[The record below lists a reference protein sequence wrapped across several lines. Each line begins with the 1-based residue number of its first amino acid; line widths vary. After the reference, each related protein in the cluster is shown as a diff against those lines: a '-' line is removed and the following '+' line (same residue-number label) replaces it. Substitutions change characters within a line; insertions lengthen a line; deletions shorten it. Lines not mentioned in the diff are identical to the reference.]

1 MKLEILSCEKDGVVE
16 RTVYA
21 CPCGKGTIEETQDY
35 TEGHRD
41 GEAWIHCPNCRD
53 RYYINYGG
61 SLLHWELSSNMP
73 SKKGSALTMA
83 DKKKSHARITYMPLK
98 TPNTTPVSKKERKKW
113 IDDACAGFVS
123 PSKKNKEYY
132 RVILET
138 LWPENHGIPGPLVEE
153 SQIRAAIDKY
163 RGSAYVDTFRRV
175 RELQGEEG
183 FLGIVKGGN
192 KYQLIDL
199 TIHEKRIPRTHLN
212 GTEWTTVLGKYE
224 NVCAACG
231 RSPADKGFQQDHKVP
246 RLRGGSDD
254 LENWQPL
261 CDECNNFKSTAC
273 RDCQLDCSSC
283 CWAYPEKY
291 KPIPIP
297 GEIILAVRNHCKKNK
312 LDPAAYLAD
321 LLNKAL
327 SK

>member
-1 MKLEILSCEKDGVVE
+1 
-16 RTVYA
+16 
-21 CPCGKGTIEETQDY
+21 
-35 TEGHRD
+35 
-41 GEAWIHCPNCRD
+41 
-53 RYYINYGG
+53 
-61 SLLHWELSSNMP
+61 
-73 SKKGSALTMA
+73 MA

-98 TPNTTPVSKKERKKW
+98 TPNTTPASKKERKKW

-212 GTEWTTVLGKYE
+212 GSEWTTVL
-224 NVCAACG
+224 
-231 RSPADKGFQQDHKVP
+231 
-246 RLRGGSDD
+246 
-254 LENWQPL
+254 
-261 CDECNNFKSTAC
+261 
-273 RDCQLDCSSC
+273 
-283 CWAYPEKY
+283 
-291 KPIPIP
+291 
-297 GEIILAVRNHCKKNK
+297 
-312 LDPAAYLAD
+312 
-321 LLNKAL
+321 
-327 SK
+327 